1 MGGGDGIVGVWYSGQ
16 SLFTLVVFSGGG
28 YLGSPGGVSFGDPAP
43 GTDSPASPDVS
54 LVGSALGI
62 CPFYSWCR
70 GPSSPGEGSD
80 SSYDLPGLISFNGS
94 DYVPQV
100 DGLDATPV
108 GSGTL
113 LF

>member
-1 MGGGDGIVGVWYSGQ
+1 VGGGGGIVGVWYSGQ
-16 SLFTLVVFSGGG
+16 SLFNLGVFSGGG
-28 YLGSPGGVSFGDPAP
+28 HLGSPGGVSFGDPEP

-54 LVGSALGI
+54 LVGSAHGA
-62 CPFYSWCR
+62 CPFYSWCH

-94 DYVPQV
+94 DWVPQV
-100 DGLDATPV
+100 DGLDSTPA